1 MRAPPASAVHDYS
14 LSMPTNWRLL
24 TLVQNLRLWEKGQGL
39 KKRTLSKLK
48 ENCLYFFL
56 FFIAKTKQKVW
67 WVDTV
72 VPGWSSSLYL
82 GHRHCRV
89 NMSVSGFGDH
99 WSDLMWNNVEI
110 QIAYTKK
117 AQQRKSQ
124 NNTLLPGGPWSL
136 AFFTE
141 RRREKKPIS
150 PNVMKRILW
159 LIRIIYS

>member
-1 MRAPPASAVHDYS
+1 
-14 LSMPTNWRLL
+14 MPTNWRLL

-110 QIAYTKK
+110 QKKRSRERAKIIRSYLGARGVWLSLLKEEERKNLLVPMWWRGWRGFCDSSGLYTL
-117 AQQRKSQ
+117 RYF
-124 NNTLLPGGPWSL
+124 NG
-136 AFFTE
+136 
-141 RRREKKPIS
+141 I
-150 PNVMKRILW
+150 
-159 LIRIIYS
+159 